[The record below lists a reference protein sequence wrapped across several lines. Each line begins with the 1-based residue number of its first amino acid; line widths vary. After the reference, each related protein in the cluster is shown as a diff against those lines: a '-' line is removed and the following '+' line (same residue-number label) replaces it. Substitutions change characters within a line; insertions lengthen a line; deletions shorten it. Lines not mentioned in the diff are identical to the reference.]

1 METSGSLEPESLLI
15 YASFRAE
22 YLSSGP
28 EFTVS
33 TMITVSE
40 AALAQ
45 CRTLPSKHLGRILA
59 LAYPHT
65 ITWLFDYHRVSRAV
79 QLRRTFALHPF
90 DFTCIRLSSI
100 LPHSASDSIDLRLE
114 RLAHGIPY
122 DTKHFRVQW
131 APGIYHWF

>member
-1 METSGSLEPESLLI
+1 MATPGSLEPESFMI
-15 YASFRAE
+15 YASLRAE
-22 YLSSGP
+22 YLSSSP
-28 EFTVS
+28 ESTIG
-33 TMITVSE
+33 TMIAVSE

-65 ITWLFDYHRVSRAV
+65 ITRLFDYHSVSRAV

-100 LPHSASDSIDLRLE
+100 LPHSASDAIYIRLE
-114 RLAHGIPY
+114 RLAHGIPHA
-122 DTKHFRVQW
+122 TKHFRMQW
-131 APGIYHWF
+131 VPGIYHWI